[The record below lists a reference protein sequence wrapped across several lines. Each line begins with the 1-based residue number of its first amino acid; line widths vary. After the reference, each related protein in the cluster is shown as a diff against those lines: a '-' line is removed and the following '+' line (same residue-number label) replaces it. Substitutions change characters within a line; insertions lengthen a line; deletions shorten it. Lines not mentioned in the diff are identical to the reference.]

1 MTRAAVPGSETP
13 AAARLGVAALAA
25 LAGLLAAIVV
35 TACGSNRPS
44 GTLGV
49 SGEPPAGSTDGA
61 SPSSLASVG
70 TPPRP
75 SSGDATGVLLDP
87 TVLDVLPQSIE
98 GVRLNEDAG
107 EAATLLSTLDLGDVA
122 EAADAAVAV
131 DGSDLVV
138 AWVVR
143 LRPGTFGETAYQ
155 QWRDSYDDGA
165 CEAAGGVTGR
175 AQAELGG
182 RSTYVTS
189 CVAALRTYHVW
200 LADQNVLV
208 SASSV
213 GEGRFGEKLMSTLR
227 VPE

>member
-1 MTRAAVPGSETP
+1 VNLAPRL
-13 AAARLGVAALAA
+13 AARVLMAVVVAATLA
-25 LAGLLAAIVV
+25 
-35 TACGSNRPS
+35 ACGSDQPS
-44 GTLGV
+44 GAA
-49 SGEPPAGSTDGA
+49 SGGPFSTDDGATDGPLGSFGPPA
-61 SPSSLASVG
+61 SPS
-70 TPPRP
+70 PPD
-75 SSGDATGVLLDP
+75 DATGVLLDP
-87 TVLDVLPQSIE
+87 TVLEILPPAVD
-98 GVRLNEDAG
+98 GVPVQEDAD
-107 EAATLLSTLDLGDVA
+107 EAGALFSRLDLGDVA

-131 DGSDLVV
+131 DGSNLVV

-143 LRPGTFGETAYQ
+143 LRRGAFGETAYQ

-165 CEAAGGVTGR
+165 CQAAGGVRGR

-182 RSTYVTS
+182 RNTYVTS

-200 LADQNVLV
+200 LPDQNLLV